1 MHASTPKLSR
11 SELIE
16 AYTLSLI
23 RWGTYS
29 TIEIDAVTRDMESEV
44 IITVDGEFKY
54 QGGVQDFRLA
64 CAPFV

>member
-1 MHASTPKLSR
+1 MATPKLSR
-11 SELIE
+11 GELIE
-16 AYTLSLI
+16 VYMMALI

-29 TIEIDAVTRDMESEV
+29 AIEIDASTRDMESEV

-64 CAPFV
+64 CAQFV